1 MPMNKKRTVRYIFV
15 LILLTIIFTPLHIHC
30 DTIACDHCQNTITYD
45 PNNIVCE
52 GQFITCDVCKNSTF
66 VLGNK
71 HDYFVDSETPA
82 TCQDEG
88 TVVELCRY
96 CQHRKQTNTPKIN
109 HTWNNIGTTQATCT
123 SAGIKQEECTQ
134 CGQFR
139 NSPIPELGHDFVE
152 TVIKNPTCSEN
163 GLTRKACT
171 RCNESSDIT
180 TNALGHN
187 LSNWKT
193 TKEPTCTSSGE
204 ETRMCTRC
212 NSLETRALNSLGH
225 SFTNWNTSKSAT
237 CTAQGE
243 ETRTCTRC
251 NNKETRAIN
260 ELGHNYTNW
269 KITKKVTCIEDGK
282 EIRTCSR
289 CNKEENK
296 TIKALNHDFSGWKVI
311 NEPTCI
317 DDGKEIRTCLR
328 CNKEEGNSIKALG
341 HEMTN
346 MELKKEPTCIDKG
359 YKQALCKR
367 CNKEVK
373 EDINPLGHN
382 YLEFVVIKEPSLN
395 QKGYKEKKCTRC
407 NNILREEIPALTF
420 KEYAKEHPA
429 TVALTSVAIVGVS
442 TASIYFFLTKKV
454 AKAGVK
460 VVGKSL
466 VARTSRQLLREL
478 EIKTIDLIATENEYS
493 KSLSEKLKKMPM
505 IKFNFDDFD
514 NYQELIEEHDPDLII
529 YELSNTNINELNEFE
544 DVKVLVIGLKEIIDK
559 HIDEL
564 NQLKKDKIIANYSTY
579 DKNTTTTIL
588 LPLYK
593 PELDIDNS
601 LEGLSLVLSVF
612 GLEWAANILDLL
624 SSGKEIH
631 DIVKEGN
638 PDSVDKLTVLAD
650 ACAIFGIDGEIF
662 ENIASYLEKIK
673 QGKRKL
679 DENLSEE

>member
-1 MPMNKKRTVRYIFV
+1 MNKKRTVRYIFV
-15 LILLTIIFTPLHIHC
+15 LTLLTIIFTPLHIHG
-30 DTIACDHCQNTITYD
+30 DTINCDRCQNTITYD
-45 PNNIVCE
+45 PDNIVCE
-52 GQFITCDVCKNSTF
+52 GQFITCDVCQKSTF
-66 VLGNK
+66 VPGNK

-88 TVVELCRY
+88 AIVELCRY
-96 CQHRKQTNTPKIN
+96 CQHRKQTSTPKIN

-123 SAGIKQEECTQ
+123 SAGIKQEECAQ
-134 CGQFR
+134 CGQIR
-139 NSPIPELGHDFVE
+139 NSPIPELGHNFSE
-152 TVIKNPTCSEN
+152 TVIKNPTCTEN
-163 GLTRKACT
+163 GLTRKTCT

-180 TNALGHN
+180 INALGHN
-187 LSNWKT
+187 FGNWKT
-193 TKEPTCTSSGE
+193 TK
-204 ETRMCTRC
+204 
-212 NSLETRALNSLGH
+212 
-225 SFTNWNTSKSAT
+225 
-237 CTAQGE
+237 
-243 ETRTCTRC
+243 
-251 NNKETRAIN
+251 
-260 ELGHNYTNW
+260 
-269 KITKKVTCIEDGK
+269 KVTCTDNGK

-289 CNKEENK
+289 CNKEKIK
-296 TIKALNHDFSGWKVI
+296 TIKALNHNFSEWKLI

-346 MELKKEPTCIDKG
+346 MELMKEPTCIEKG

-373 EDINPLGHN
+373 EDIKPLGHN
-382 YLEFVVIKEPSLN
+382 YSEFVVIKEPSLN
-395 QKGYKEKKCTRC
+395 QKGYKEKKCIRC
-407 NNILREEIPALTF
+407 NDILREEIPALTF

-429 TVALTSVAIVGVS
+429 TVALTSIAIVGVS

-454 AKAGVK
+454 AKTGVK

-478 EIKTIDLIATENEYS
+478 EIKTIDFIATENEYS
-493 KSLSEKLKKMPM
+493 KSLSETLKKMPM
-505 IKFNFDDFD
+505 IKFNFDNID

-529 YELSNTNINELNEFE
+529 FELSGTNINELDEFE
-544 DVKVLVIGLKEIIDK
+544 DVKVLVVGLKEIIDK
-559 HIDEL
+559 HIDKL
-564 NQLKKDKIIANYSTY
+564 NQLKKDKTIVNYTTY
-579 DKNTTTTIL
+579 DKNMTTTIL

-631 DIVKEGN
+631 DIVKEGD

-650 ACAIFGIDGEIF
+650 ACAIFGIDGEVF
-662 ENIASYLEKIK
+662 ESIASYLEKIK

-679 DENLSEE
+679 DENLSDE

>member
-1 MPMNKKRTVRYIFV
+1 MNKKRTVRYIFV
-15 LILLTIIFTPLHIHC
+15 LTLLTIIFTPLHIHG
-30 DTIACDHCQNTITYD
+30 DTINCDRCQNTITYD
-45 PNNIVCE
+45 PDNIVCE
-52 GQFITCDVCKNSTF
+52 GQFITCDVCQKSTF
-66 VLGNK
+66 VPGNK

-88 TVVELCRY
+88 AIVELCRY
-96 CQHRKQTNTPKIN
+96 CQHRKQTSTPKIN

-123 SAGIKQEECTQ
+123 SAGIKQEECAQ
-134 CGQFR
+134 CGQIR
-139 NSPIPELGHDFVE
+139 NSPIPELGHNFSE
-152 TVIKNPTCSEN
+152 TVIKNPTCTEN
-163 GLTRKACT
+163 GLTRKTCT

-180 TNALGHN
+180 INALGHN
-187 LSNWKT
+187 FGNWKT
-193 TKEPTCTSSGE
+193 TK
-204 ETRMCTRC
+204 
-212 NSLETRALNSLGH
+212 
-225 SFTNWNTSKSAT
+225 
-237 CTAQGE
+237 
-243 ETRTCTRC
+243 
-251 NNKETRAIN
+251 
-260 ELGHNYTNW
+260 
-269 KITKKVTCIEDGK
+269 KVTCTDNGK

-289 CNKEENK
+289 CNKEEIK
-296 TIKALNHDFSGWKVI
+296 TIKALNHNFSEWKLI

-346 MELKKEPTCIDKG
+346 MELMKEPTCIEKG

-373 EDINPLGHN
+373 EDIKPLGHN
-382 YLEFVVIKEPSLN
+382 FSEFVVIKEPSLN
-395 QKGYKEKKCTRC
+395 QKGYKEKKCIRC
-407 NNILREEIPALTF
+407 NDILREEIPALTF

-429 TVALTSVAIVGVS
+429 TVALTSIAIVGVS

-478 EIKTIDLIATENEYS
+478 EIKAIDLIATENEYS
-493 KSLSEKLKKMPM
+493 KSLSETLKKMPM
-505 IKFNFDDFD
+505 IKFNFDNIN
-514 NYQELIEEHDPDLII
+514 NYQESIEEHDPDLII
-529 YELSNTNINELNEFE
+529 FELSGTNINELNEFE
-544 DVKVLVIGLKEIIDK
+544 DVKVLVVGLKEIIDK
-559 HIDEL
+559 HNDEL
-564 NQLKKDKIIANYSTY
+564 NQLKKDKTIVNYTTY
-579 DKNTTTTIL
+579 DKNMTTTIL

-601 LEGLSLVLSVF
+601 LEGLGLVLSVF

-631 DIVKEGN
+631 DIVKEGD

-650 ACAIFGIDGEIF
+650 ACSIFGIDGEIF

-679 DENLSEE
+679 DENLSNQ

>member
-1 MPMNKKRTVRYIFV
+1 MNKKRTVRYLFV
-15 LILLTIIFTPLHIHC
+15 LILLTIIFTPLHINA
-30 DTIACDHCQNTITYD
+30 DTVTCNNCQNTITYD
-45 PNNIVCE
+45 PDNIICE
-52 GQFITCDVCKNSTF
+52 GQFITCDICQTSTY
-66 VLGNK
+66 VPGNK

-88 TVVELCRY
+88 TIVELCRY
-96 CQHRKQTNTPKIN
+96 CQHRKQTSTPKIN

-139 NSPIPELGHDFVE
+139 NSPIPELGHNFTE
-152 TVIKNPTCSEN
+152 TIIKNPTCSEN

-187 LSNWKT
+187 FTNWKT
-193 TKEPTCTSSGE
+193 
-204 ETRMCTRC
+204 
-212 NSLETRALNSLGH
+212 
-225 SFTNWNTSKSAT
+225 
-237 CTAQGE
+237 
-243 ETRTCTRC
+243 
-251 NNKETRAIN
+251 I
-260 ELGHNYTNW
+260 
-269 KITKKVTCIEDGK
+269 KKVTCTDDGK

-296 TIKALNHDFSGWKVI
+296 TIKALNHNFSEWKI
-311 NEPTCI
+311 TNEPTCI

-346 MELKKEPTCIDKG
+346 MELMKEPTCIEKG

-373 EDINPLGHN
+373 EDIKPLGHN
-382 YLEFVVIKEPSLN
+382 YSEFVVIKEPSLN
-395 QKGYKEKKCTRC
+395 QKGYKEKKCIRC
-407 NNILREEIPALTF
+407 NDILREEIPALTF

-429 TVALTSVAIVGVS
+429 TVALTSIAIVGVS

-454 AKAGVK
+454 AKTGVK

-493 KSLSEKLKKMPM
+493 KSLSETLKKMPM
-505 IKFNFDDFD
+505 IKFNFDNIN
-514 NYQELIEEHDPDLII
+514 NYQESIEEHDPDLII
-529 YELSNTNINELNEFE
+529 FELSNTNINKLNEFE
-544 DVKVLVIGLKEIIDK
+544 DVKVLVIGSNAIIDK
-559 HIDEL
+559 LINEL
-564 NQLKKDKIIANYSTY
+564 IQLKKDKTIVNYTTY
-579 DKNTTTTIL
+579 DKNMTTTIL

-631 DIVKEGN
+631 DIVKEGD

-650 ACAIFGIDGEIF
+650 ACAIFGIDGEVF
-662 ENIASYLEKIK
+662 ESIASYLEKIK

-679 DENLSEE
+679 DENLSDE

>member
-1 MPMNKKRTVRYIFV
+1 MNKKRTVICLFV
-15 LILLTIIFTPLHIHC
+15 LTLLTIAFTPLHIHG
-30 DTIACDHCQNTITYD
+30 DTITCDNCQNTITYD
-45 PNNIVCE
+45 PDNIVCE
-52 GQFITCDVCKNSTF
+52 GQFITCDVCQTSTY
-66 VLGNK
+66 VPGNK
-71 HDYFVDSETPA
+71 HDYHIQSETPA

-88 TVVELCRY
+88 TVVELCRN

-109 HTWNNIGTTQATCT
+109 HTWNNIGTTQPTCT
-123 SAGIKQEECTQ
+123 VAGIKQEECAQ
-134 CGQFR
+134 CGQIR
-139 NSPIPELGHDFVE
+139 NSPIPELGHNFSE
-152 TVIKNPTCSEN
+152 TVIKNPTCTEN
-163 GLTRKACT
+163 GLTQKACT
-171 RCNESSDIT
+171 RCNESSNIT

-187 LSNWKT
+187 FTNWKT
-193 TKEPTCTSSGE
+193 
-204 ETRMCTRC
+204 
-212 NSLETRALNSLGH
+212 
-225 SFTNWNTSKSAT
+225 
-237 CTAQGE
+237 
-243 ETRTCTRC
+243 
-251 NNKETRAIN
+251 I
-260 ELGHNYTNW
+260 
-269 KITKKVTCIEDGK
+269 KKVTCTEDGK
-282 EIRTCSR
+282 DSRACTR

-296 TIKALNHDFSGWKVI
+296 TIKALNHDFSEWKII

-328 CNKEEGNSIKALG
+328 CNKEENNSIKALG

-367 CNKEVK
+367 CNKEVS
-373 EDINPLGHN
+373 EDIKPLGHN
-382 YLEFVVIKEPSLN
+382 FSEFVVIKEPSLN
-395 QKGYKEKKCTRC
+395 QKGYKEKKCIRC
-407 NNILREEIPALTF
+407 KDILREEIPALTF

-429 TVALTSVAIVGVS
+429 TVALTSIAIIGVS

-466 VARTSRQLLREL
+466 VAKTSRQLLKEL

-493 KSLSEKLKKMPM
+493 KSLSEMLKKMPM
-505 IKFNFDDFD
+505 IKFNFDSID

-529 YELSNTNINELNEFE
+529 FELSNTNINKLNEFE

-559 HIDEL
+559 HIKEL
-564 NQLKKDKIIANYSTY
+564 NQLKKDKTIVNYTTY
-579 DKNTTTTIL
+579 DKNMAATIL

-601 LEGLSLVLSVF
+601 LEGLSLVLSAF

-631 DIVKEGN
+631 DIVKEGD

-650 ACAIFGIDGEIF
+650 ACAIFGIDGEVF
-662 ENIASYLEKIK
+662 ESIASYLEKIK

-679 DENLSEE
+679 DENLSDE

>member
-1 MPMNKKRTVRYIFV
+1 MNKKRTVRYIFV
-15 LILLTIIFTPLHIHC
+15 LILLSIIFTPLHIHG
-30 DTIACDHCQNTITYD
+30 DTITCDNCQNTIHYN

-52 GQFITCDVCKNSTF
+52 GQFITCDVCQKSTY
-66 VLGNK
+66 VPGNK
-71 HDYFVDSETPA
+71 HDYHIQSETPA

-109 HTWNNIGTTQATCT
+109 HTWNDIGTTQATCT
-123 SAGIKQEECTQ
+123 AAGIKQEECAQ
-134 CGQFR
+134 CGQIR
-139 NSPIPELGHDFVE
+139 NSPIPELGHIFSE
-152 TVIKNPTCSEN
+152 TVIKNPTCTEN
-163 GLTRKACT
+163 GLTQKACT
-171 RCNESSDIT
+171 RCNESSNIT

-187 LSNWKT
+187 FTNWKT
-193 TKEPTCTSSGE
+193 
-204 ETRMCTRC
+204 
-212 NSLETRALNSLGH
+212 
-225 SFTNWNTSKSAT
+225 
-237 CTAQGE
+237 
-243 ETRTCTRC
+243 
-251 NNKETRAIN
+251 I
-260 ELGHNYTNW
+260 
-269 KITKKVTCIEDGK
+269 KKVTCTDDGK

-289 CNKEENK
+289 CNKEETK
-296 TIKALNHDFSGWKVI
+296 TVKALNHDFSEWKII

-328 CNKEEGNSIKALG
+328 CNKEENNSIKALG
-341 HEMTN
+341 HKMTN

-367 CNKEVK
+367 CNKEVS
-373 EDINPLGHN
+373 EDISPLGHN
-382 YLEFVVIKEPSLN
+382 FSEFVVIKEPSLN
-395 QKGYKEKKCTRC
+395 QKGYKEKKCIRC
-407 NNILREEIPALTF
+407 KDILREEIPALTF
-420 KEYAKEHPA
+420 KEFAKEHPA
-429 TVALTSVAIVGVS
+429 TVALTSIAIIGVS

-466 VARTSRQLLREL
+466 VARTSRQLLKEL

-493 KSLSEKLKKMPM
+493 KSLSETLKKMPM
-505 IKFNFDDFD
+505 IKFNFDSID

-529 YELSNTNINELNEFE
+529 FELSNTNIVVINEFE

-564 NQLKKDKIIANYSTY
+564 NQLKKDKTIVNYTTY
-579 DKNTTTTIL
+579 DKNITTTIL

-612 GLEWAANILDLL
+612 GLEWAANILNLL

-631 DIVKEGN
+631 DIVKEGD
-638 PDSVDKLTVLAD
+638 PDSVDKLMVLAD
-650 ACAIFGIDGEIF
+650 ACAIFGIDGEVF
-662 ENIASYLEKIK
+662 ESIASYLEKIK

-679 DENLSEE
+679 DENLSDE

>member
-1 MPMNKKRTVRYIFV
+1 MNKKRTVRYLFV
-15 LILLTIIFTPLHIHC
+15 LILLTITFTPLHIHG
-30 DTIACDHCQNTITYD
+30 DTIACNHCQNTITYD
-45 PNNIVCE
+45 PDNIVCE
-52 GQFITCDVCKNSTF
+52 GQFITCDVCQKSTY
-66 VLGNK
+66 VPGNK
-71 HDYFVDSETPA
+71 HDYHIQSETPA

-96 CQHRKQTNTPKIN
+96 CQHRKQTSTPKIN
-109 HTWNNIGTTQATCT
+109 HTWNNIGTTQPTCT
-123 SAGIKQEECTQ
+123 AAGIKQEECAQ

-139 NSPIPELGHDFVE
+139 NSLIPELGHNFSE
-152 TVIKNPTCSEN
+152 TVIKNPTCTEN
-163 GLTRKACT
+163 GLTQKACT

-187 LSNWKT
+187 FSNWIT
-193 TKEPTCTSSGE
+193 
-204 ETRMCTRC
+204 
-212 NSLETRALNSLGH
+212 
-225 SFTNWNTSKSAT
+225 
-237 CTAQGE
+237 
-243 ETRTCTRC
+243 
-251 NNKETRAIN
+251 
-260 ELGHNYTNW
+260 
-269 KITKKVTCIEDGK
+269 TKKVTCTDNGK
-282 EIRTCSR
+282 EIRICSR

-296 TIKALNHDFSGWKVI
+296 TIKALNHDFSEWKII
-311 NEPTCI
+311 NEPTCT

-328 CNKEEGNSIKALG
+328 CNKEEDNSIKALG

-367 CNKEVK
+367 CNKEVS

-382 YLEFVVIKEPSLN
+382 FSEFVVIKEPSLN
-395 QKGYKEKKCTRC
+395 QKGYKEKKCIRC
-407 NNILREEIPALTF
+407 NDILREEIPALTF
-420 KEYAKEHPA
+420 KEYAKENPA
-429 TVALTSVAIVGVS
+429 TVALTSIAIVGVS

-454 AKAGVK
+454 AKTGVK

-493 KSLSEKLKKMPM
+493 KSLSETLKKMPM
-505 IKFNFDDFD
+505 IKFNFDNID

-529 YELSNTNINELNEFE
+529 FELSNTNIVVINEFE
-544 DVKVLVIGLKEIIDK
+544 DVKVLVVGLKEIIDK
-559 HIDEL
+559 HNDEL
-564 NQLKKDKIIANYSTY
+564 DQLKKDKTIVNYTTY
-579 DKNTTTTIL
+579 DKNMTTTIL

-631 DIVKEGN
+631 DIVKEGD

-650 ACAIFGIDGEIF
+650 ACSIFGIDGEIF
-662 ENIASYLEKIK
+662 ESIASYLEKIK

>member
-1 MPMNKKRTVRYIFV
+1 MNKKRTVRYIFV
-15 LILLTIIFTPLHIHC
+15 LTLLTIIFTPLHIHG
-30 DTIACDHCQNTITYD
+30 DTINCDRCQNTITYD
-45 PNNIVCE
+45 PDNIVCE
-52 GQFITCDVCKNSTF
+52 GQFITCDVCQKSTF
-66 VLGNK
+66 VPGNK

-88 TVVELCRY
+88 AIVELCRY
-96 CQHRKQTNTPKIN
+96 CQHRKQTSTPKIN

-123 SAGIKQEECTQ
+123 SAGIKQEECAQ
-134 CGQFR
+134 CGQIR
-139 NSPIPELGHDFVE
+139 NSPIPELGHNFSE
-152 TVIKNPTCSEN
+152 TVIKNPTCTEN
-163 GLTRKACT
+163 GLTRKTCT

-180 TNALGHN
+180 INALGHN
-187 LSNWKT
+187 FGNWKT
-193 TKEPTCTSSGE
+193 TK
-204 ETRMCTRC
+204 
-212 NSLETRALNSLGH
+212 
-225 SFTNWNTSKSAT
+225 
-237 CTAQGE
+237 
-243 ETRTCTRC
+243 
-251 NNKETRAIN
+251 
-260 ELGHNYTNW
+260 
-269 KITKKVTCIEDGK
+269 KVTCTDNGK

-289 CNKEENK
+289 CNKEEIK
-296 TIKALNHDFSGWKVI
+296 TIKALNHNFSEWKLI

-346 MELKKEPTCIDKG
+346 MELMKEPTCIEKG

-373 EDINPLGHN
+373 EDIKPLGHN
-382 YLEFVVIKEPSLN
+382 YSEFVVIKEPSLN
-395 QKGYKEKKCTRC
+395 QKGYKEKKCIRC
-407 NNILREEIPALTF
+407 NDILREEIPALTF

-429 TVALTSVAIVGVS
+429 TVALTSIAIVGVS

-454 AKAGVK
+454 AKTGVK

-478 EIKTIDLIATENEYS
+478 EIKTIDFIATENEYS
-493 KSLSEKLKKMPM
+493 KSLSETLKKMPM
-505 IKFNFDDFD
+505 IKFNFDNID

-529 YELSNTNINELNEFE
+529 FELSGTNINELDEFE
-544 DVKVLVIGLKEIIDK
+544 DVKVLVVGLKEIIDK
-559 HIDEL
+559 HIDKL
-564 NQLKKDKIIANYSTY
+564 NQLKKDKTIVNYTTY
-579 DKNTTTTIL
+579 DKNMTTTIL

-631 DIVKEGN
+631 DIVKEGD

-662 ENIASYLEKIK
+662 ENVASYLEKIK

-679 DENLSEE
+679 DENLSNQ

>member
-1 MPMNKKRTVRYIFV
+1 MNKKRTVICLFV
-15 LILLTIIFTPLHIHC
+15 LTLLTIIFTPLHIHG
-30 DTIACDHCQNTITYD
+30 DTITCDNCQNTIHYN

-52 GQFITCDVCKNSTF
+52 GQFITCDVCQKSTY
-66 VLGNK
+66 VPGNK
-71 HDYFVDSETPA
+71 HDYHIQSETPA

-109 HTWNNIGTTQATCT
+109 HTWNDIGTTQATCT
-123 SAGIKQEECTQ
+123 AAGIKQEECAQ
-134 CGQFR
+134 CGQIR
-139 NSPIPELGHDFVE
+139 NSPIPELGHIFSE
-152 TVIKNPTCSEN
+152 TVIKNPTCTEN
-163 GLTRKACT
+163 GLTQKACT
-171 RCNESSDIT
+171 RCNESSNIT

-187 LSNWKT
+187 FTNWKT
-193 TKEPTCTSSGE
+193 IKKVTCTEDGKDS
-204 ETRMCTRC
+204 RACTRC
-212 NSLETRALNSLGH
+212 NKEENKTVKALNHDFSE
-225 SFTNWNTSKSAT
+225 WKI
-237 CTAQGE
+237 
-243 ETRTCTRC
+243 
-251 NNKETRAIN
+251 IN
-260 ELGHNYTNW
+260 EP
-269 KITKKVTCIEDGK
+269 TCIDDGK

-289 CNKEENK
+289 CNKEEN
-296 TIKALNHDFSGWKVI
+296 
-311 NEPTCI
+311 
-317 DDGKEIRTCLR
+317 
-328 CNKEEGNSIKALG
+328 NSIKALG
-341 HEMTN
+341 HKMTN

-367 CNKEVK
+367 CNKEVS
-373 EDINPLGHN
+373 EDISPLGHN
-382 YLEFVVIKEPSLN
+382 FSEFVIIKEPSLN
-395 QKGYKEKKCTRC
+395 QKGYKEKKCIRC
-407 NNILREEIPALTF
+407 KDILREEIPALTF

-429 TVALTSVAIVGVS
+429 TVALTSIAIIGVS

-466 VARTSRQLLREL
+466 VARTSRQLLKEL

-493 KSLSEKLKKMPM
+493 KSLSETLKKMPM
-505 IKFNFDDFD
+505 IKFNFDSID
-514 NYQELIEEHDPDLII
+514 NYQELIEEHDHDLII
-529 YELSNTNINELNEFE
+529 FELSNTNIVVINEFE

-564 NQLKKDKIIANYSTY
+564 NQLKKDKTIVNYTTY
-579 DKNTTTTIL
+579 DKNMAATIL

-631 DIVKEGN
+631 DIVKEGD

-650 ACAIFGIDGEIF
+650 ACAIFGIDGEVF
-662 ENIASYLEKIK
+662 ESIASYLEKIK

-679 DENLSEE
+679 DENLSDE

>member
-1 MPMNKKRTVRYIFV
+1 MNKKRTVRYIFA
-15 LILLTIIFTPLHIHC
+15 LILLTIIFTPLHIHG
-30 DTIACDHCQNTITYD
+30 DTITCDYCQNTITYD
-45 PNNIVCE
+45 PDNIVCE
-52 GQFITCDVCKNSTF
+52 GQFITCDVCQRSSF
-66 VLGNK
+66 VPGNK
-71 HDYFVDSETPA
+71 HDYHIQNETPA

-88 TVVELCRY
+88 SIVELCRY
-96 CQHRKQTNTPKIN
+96 CQHHKQTSTPKIN
-109 HTWNNIGTTQATCT
+109 HTWTDIGTTQATCT

-139 NSPIPELGHDFVE
+139 NSPIPELGHNFTE
-152 TVIKNPTCSEN
+152 TIVKNPTCTEN

-187 LSNWKT
+187 LSNWET

-204 ETRMCTRC
+204 EI
-212 NSLETRALNSLGH
+212 
-225 SFTNWNTSKSAT
+225 
-237 CTAQGE
+237 
-243 ETRTCTRC
+243 RTCTRC
-251 NNKETRAIN
+251 NNKETRTIN

-269 KITKKVTCIEDGK
+269 KITKKVTCTDNGK
-282 EIRTCSR
+282 EIRTC
-289 CNKEENK
+289 
-296 TIKALNHDFSGWKVI
+296 T
-311 NEPTCI
+311 
-317 DDGKEIRTCLR
+317 R
-328 CNKEEGNSIKALG
+328 CNKEEGNSIRALG

-346 MELKKEPTCIDKG
+346 MELKKEPTCIEKG

-373 EDINPLGHN
+373 EDIKPLGHN
-382 YLEFVVIKEPSLN
+382 FSEFVVIKEPSLN
-395 QKGYKEKKCTRC
+395 QKGYKEKKCVRC
-407 NNILREEIPALTF
+407 NDILREEIPALTF
-420 KEYAKEHPA
+420 KEYAKEHPV
-429 TVALTSVAIVGVS
+429 TVALTSIAIVGVS

-478 EIKTIDLIATENEYS
+478 EIKTIDFIATENVNS
-493 KSLSEKLKKMPM
+493 NKLSEKLKKMPM
-505 IKFNFDDFD
+505 IKFNFDDFV

-529 YELSNTNINELNEFE
+529 FELSDTNINELNEFE
-544 DVKVLVIGLKEIIDK
+544 DIKVLVIGLKEIIDK

-564 NQLKKDKIIANYSTY
+564 NQLKKDKTIVNYTTY
-579 DKNTTTTIL
+579 DKNMTTTIL

-593 PELDIDNS
+593 PGLDIDNS

-631 DIVKEGN
+631 DIVKEGD

-650 ACAIFGIDGEIF
+650 ACSIFGIDGEIF

-679 DENLSEE
+679 DENLSDQ

>member
-1 MPMNKKRTVRYIFV
+1 MNKKRTVRYLFV
-15 LILLTIIFTPLHIHC
+15 LILLAITFTPLHIHG
-30 DTIACDHCQNTITYD
+30 DTIACNHCQNTITYD
-45 PNNIVCE
+45 PDNIVCE
-52 GQFITCDVCKNSTF
+52 GQFITCDVCQKSTY
-66 VLGNK
+66 VPGNK
-71 HDYFVDSETPA
+71 HDYHIQSETPA

-96 CQHRKQTNTPKIN
+96 CQHRKQTSTPKIN
-109 HTWNNIGTTQATCT
+109 HTWNNIGTTQPTCT
-123 SAGIKQEECTQ
+123 AAGIKQEECAQ

-139 NSPIPELGHDFVE
+139 NSPIPELGHNFSE
-152 TVIKNPTCSEN
+152 TVIKNPTCTEN
-163 GLTRKACT
+163 GLTQKACT

-187 LSNWKT
+187 FSNWKT
-193 TKEPTCTSSGE
+193 TK
-204 ETRMCTRC
+204 
-212 NSLETRALNSLGH
+212 
-225 SFTNWNTSKSAT
+225 
-237 CTAQGE
+237 
-243 ETRTCTRC
+243 
-251 NNKETRAIN
+251 
-260 ELGHNYTNW
+260 
-269 KITKKVTCIEDGK
+269 KVTCTDNGK

-289 CNKEENK
+289 CNKEETK
-296 TIKALNHDFSGWKVI
+296 TIKALNHDFSEWKII
-311 NEPTCI
+311 NEPTCT
-317 DDGKEIRTCLR
+317 DDGKEIITCSR
-328 CNKEEGNSIKALG
+328 CNKEEDNFIKALG

-346 MELKKEPTCIDKG
+346 MELKKEPTCIEKG

-373 EDINPLGHN
+373 EDIKPLGHN
-382 YLEFVVIKEPSLN
+382 FSEFVVIKEPSLN
-395 QKGYKEKKCTRC
+395 QKGYKEKKCIRC
-407 NNILREEIPALTF
+407 NDILREEIPALTF

-429 TVALTSVAIVGVS
+429 TVALTSIAIVGVS

-454 AKAGVK
+454 AKTGVK

-478 EIKTIDLIATENEYS
+478 EIKTIDFIATENEYS
-493 KSLSEKLKKMPM
+493 KSLSETLKKMPM
-505 IKFNFDDFD
+505 IKFNFDNID

-529 YELSNTNINELNEFE
+529 FELSGTNINELDEFE
-544 DVKVLVIGLKEIIDK
+544 DVKVLVVGLKEIIDK
-559 HIDEL
+559 HIDKL
-564 NQLKKDKIIANYSTY
+564 NQLKKDKTIVNYTTY
-579 DKNTTTTIL
+579 DKNMTTTIL

-631 DIVKEGN
+631 DIVKEGD
-638 PDSVDKLTVLAD
+638 PDSVDKLTLLAD
-650 ACAIFGIDGEIF
+650 ACSIFGIDGEIF

-679 DENLSEE
+679 DENLSDE

>member
-1 MPMNKKRTVRYIFV
+1 MNKKRTVRYIFV
-15 LILLTIIFTPLHIHC
+15 LILLSIIFTPLHIHG
-30 DTIACDHCQNTITYD
+30 DTITCDNCQNTIHYN

-52 GQFITCDVCKNSTF
+52 GQFITCDVCQKSTY
-66 VLGNK
+66 VPGNK
-71 HDYFVDSETPA
+71 HDYHIQSETPA

-109 HTWNNIGTTQATCT
+109 HTWNDIGTTQATCT
-123 SAGIKQEECTQ
+123 AAGIKQEECAQ
-134 CGQFR
+134 CGQIR
-139 NSPIPELGHDFVE
+139 NSPIPELGHIFSE
-152 TVIKNPTCSEN
+152 TVIKNPTCTEN
-163 GLTRKACT
+163 GLTQKACT
-171 RCNESSDIT
+171 RCNESSNIT

-187 LSNWKT
+187 FTNWKT
-193 TKEPTCTSSGE
+193 
-204 ETRMCTRC
+204 
-212 NSLETRALNSLGH
+212 
-225 SFTNWNTSKSAT
+225 
-237 CTAQGE
+237 
-243 ETRTCTRC
+243 
-251 NNKETRAIN
+251 I
-260 ELGHNYTNW
+260 
-269 KITKKVTCIEDGK
+269 KKVTCTEDGK
-282 EIRTCSR
+282 DSRACTR

-296 TIKALNHDFSGWKVI
+296 TVKALNHDFSEWKII

-328 CNKEEGNSIKALG
+328 CNKEENNSIKALG

-367 CNKEVK
+367 CNKEVS
-373 EDINPLGHN
+373 EDIKPLDHN
-382 YLEFVVIKEPSLN
+382 FSEFVVIKEPSLN
-395 QKGYKEKKCTRC
+395 QKGYKEKKCIRC
-407 NNILREEIPALTF
+407 KDILREEIPALTF

-429 TVALTSVAIVGVS
+429 IVALTSIAIIGVS

-466 VARTSRQLLREL
+466 VARTSRQLLKEL

-493 KSLSEKLKKMPM
+493 KSLSETLKKMPM
-505 IKFNFDDFD
+505 IKFNFDSID
-514 NYQELIEEHDPDLII
+514 NYQELIEEHDHDLII
-529 YELSNTNINELNEFE
+529 FELSNTNIVVINEFE

-564 NQLKKDKIIANYSTY
+564 NQLKKDKTIVNYTTY
-579 DKNTTTTIL
+579 DKNMAATIL

-631 DIVKEGN
+631 DIVKEGD

-650 ACAIFGIDGEIF
+650 ACAIFGIDGEVF
-662 ENIASYLEKIK
+662 ESIASYLEKIK

-679 DENLSEE
+679 DENLSDE

>member
-1 MPMNKKRTVRYIFV
+1 MNKKRTVRYIFV
-15 LILLTIIFTPLHIHC
+15 LTLLTIIFTPLHIHG
-30 DTIACDHCQNTITYD
+30 DTINCDRCQNTITYD
-45 PNNIVCE
+45 PDNIVCE
-52 GQFITCDVCKNSTF
+52 GQFITCDVCQKSTF
-66 VLGNK
+66 VPGNK

-88 TVVELCRY
+88 AIVELCRY
-96 CQHRKQTNTPKIN
+96 CQHRKQTSTPKIN

-123 SAGIKQEECTQ
+123 SAGIKQEECAQ
-134 CGQFR
+134 CGQIR
-139 NSPIPELGHDFVE
+139 NSPIPELGHNFSE
-152 TVIKNPTCSEN
+152 TVIKNPTCTEN
-163 GLTRKACT
+163 GLTRKTCT

-180 TNALGHN
+180 INALGHN
-187 LSNWKT
+187 FGNWKT
-193 TKEPTCTSSGE
+193 TK
-204 ETRMCTRC
+204 
-212 NSLETRALNSLGH
+212 
-225 SFTNWNTSKSAT
+225 
-237 CTAQGE
+237 
-243 ETRTCTRC
+243 
-251 NNKETRAIN
+251 
-260 ELGHNYTNW
+260 
-269 KITKKVTCIEDGK
+269 KVTCTDNGK

-289 CNKEENK
+289 CNKEEIK
-296 TIKALNHDFSGWKVI
+296 TIKALNHNFSEWKLI

-346 MELKKEPTCIDKG
+346 MELKKEPTCIEKG

-373 EDINPLGHN
+373 EDIKPLGHN
-382 YLEFVVIKEPSLN
+382 YSEFVVIKEPSLN
-395 QKGYKEKKCTRC
+395 QKGYKEKKCVRC
-407 NNILREEIPALTF
+407 NDILREEISALTF
-420 KEYAKEHPA
+420 KEYAKEHPV
-429 TVALTSVAIVGVS
+429 TVALTSIAIVGVS

-478 EIKTIDLIATENEYS
+478 EIKTIDFIATENEYS
-493 KSLSEKLKKMPM
+493 KSLSETLKKMPM
-505 IKFNFDDFD
+505 IKFNFDNID

-529 YELSNTNINELNEFE
+529 FELSGTNINELDEFE
-544 DVKVLVIGLKEIIDK
+544 DVKVLVVGLKEIIDK
-559 HIDEL
+559 HIDKL
-564 NQLKKDKIIANYSTY
+564 NQLKKDKTIVNYTTY
-579 DKNTTTTIL
+579 DKNITTTIL

-601 LEGLSLVLSVF
+601 LEGLGLVLSVF

-631 DIVKEGN
+631 DIVKEGD

-650 ACAIFGIDGEIF
+650 ACSIFGIDGEIF

-679 DENLSEE
+679 DENLSNQ

>member
-1 MPMNKKRTVRYIFV
+1 MNKKRTVRYLFV
-15 LILLTIIFTPLHIHC
+15 LILLAITFTPLHIHG
-30 DTIACDHCQNTITYD
+30 DTIACNHCQNTITYD
-45 PNNIVCE
+45 PDNIVCE
-52 GQFITCDVCKNSTF
+52 GQFITCDVCQKSTY
-66 VLGNK
+66 VPGNK
-71 HDYFVDSETPA
+71 HDYHIQSETPA

-96 CQHRKQTNTPKIN
+96 CQHRKQTSTPKIN
-109 HTWNNIGTTQATCT
+109 HTWNNIGTTQPTCT
-123 SAGIKQEECTQ
+123 AAGIKQEECAQ

-139 NSPIPELGHDFVE
+139 NSPIPEFGHNFSE
-152 TVIKNPTCSEN
+152 TVIKNPTCTEN
-163 GLTRKACT
+163 GLTQKACT

-187 LSNWKT
+187 FSNWKT
-193 TKEPTCTSSGE
+193 TK
-204 ETRMCTRC
+204 
-212 NSLETRALNSLGH
+212 
-225 SFTNWNTSKSAT
+225 
-237 CTAQGE
+237 
-243 ETRTCTRC
+243 
-251 NNKETRAIN
+251 
-260 ELGHNYTNW
+260 
-269 KITKKVTCIEDGK
+269 KVTCTDNGK
-282 EIRTCSR
+282 EIRICSR

-296 TIKALNHDFSGWKVI
+296 TIKALNHDFSEWKII
-311 NEPTCI
+311 NEPTCT

-328 CNKEEGNSIKALG
+328 CNKEEDNFIKALG

-346 MELKKEPTCIDKG
+346 MELKKEPTCIEKG

-373 EDINPLGHN
+373 EDIKPLGHN
-382 YLEFVVIKEPSLN
+382 FSEFVVIKEPSLN
-395 QKGYKEKKCTRC
+395 QKGYKEKKCIRC
-407 NNILREEIPALTF
+407 NDILREEIPALTF
-420 KEYAKEHPA
+420 KEYAKENPA
-429 TVALTSVAIVGVS
+429 TVALTSIAIVGVS

-493 KSLSEKLKKMPM
+493 KSLSETLKKMPM
-505 IKFNFDDFD
+505 IKFNFDNIN
-514 NYQELIEEHDPDLII
+514 NYQESIEEHDPDLII
-529 YELSNTNINELNEFE
+529 FELSGTNINELNEFE
-544 DVKVLVIGLKEIIDK
+544 DVKVLVVGLKEIIDK
-559 HIDEL
+559 HIDKL
-564 NQLKKDKIIANYSTY
+564 NQLKKDKTIVNYTTY
-579 DKNTTTTIL
+579 DKNMTTTIL

-631 DIVKEGN
+631 DIVKEGD

-679 DENLSEE
+679 DENLSDE